1 MTLPRKFLLALLA
14 PLAYLLT
21 AAMLAALLAYPL
33 FLLSGSDD
41 ISTFRT
47 LVSRGGQ
54 CVLLLG
60 LFPLGRRFGINAQT
74 LGFSRGF
81 IRQWLTGFAVGFL
94 MLGLHVAALVG
105 LGVRDVNWSKWT
117 PGQVGPILGK
127 ALLIGLAIGLLEET
141 LFRGALL
148 AAVRRISGPVLAV
161 IVSALFYAALHFIGT
176 RWTTGLDQIGWDTG
190 IRIAIDGFSH
200 LREAAPDNFLG
211 LFMAGLFLGTLRVLR
226 SDWLVLCMG
235 IHAGWVFV
243 IKSAKP
249 LTTLNLQSPR
259 WNWVGNYDYIIGY
272 FSSAWLMLVTL
283 VLVLM
288 MARPTYKSRTP
299 HPS

>member
-1 MTLPRKFLLALLA
+1 MTLPRKLVLALLA
-14 PLAYLLT
+14 PLTYLL
-21 AAMLAALLAYPL
+21 AAALLAALLAYPL

-54 CVLLLG
+54 CILLLG
-60 LFPLGRRFGINAQT
+60 LVPLGRRFGINTQT

-81 IRQWLTGFAVGFL
+81 IRQWLAGFAAGFM

-105 LGVRDVNWSKWT
+105 LGIREVTWSKWT
-117 PGQVGPILGK
+117 PGQIGPILGK

-148 AAVRRISGPVLAV
+148 AAVRRLSGPVLAV

-176 RWTTGLDQIGWDTG
+176 QWSTDLDRIGWDTG
-190 IRIAIDGFSH
+190 IRIALDGFSH

-226 SDWLVLCMG
+226 PDALAVCMG
-235 IHAGWVFV
+235 IHAGWVAI

-259 WNWVGNYDYIIGY
+259 WNWVGSYDHIIGY
-272 FSSAWLMLVTL
+272 FSSAWLTL
-283 VLVLM
+283 VILALVI
-288 MARPTYKSRTP
+288 AYPAFQSRTSQ
-299 HPS
+299 PS